1 MKAHYEVI
9 QGTEEWHILRHGKIG
24 GSTSKELFVASN
36 TLLYQILS
44 ETIEPYVYEET
55 YSTPAMD
62 RGVELEPFARK
73 NLSQYI
79 GVELQQCGWLQC
91 EEIPILGISPD
102 GISADETISAEI
114 KCPQAKKHTQTICED
129 EIPQDNIHQC
139 LHYFT
144 VNPNLQKHYFCSFR
158 PENELKTMFVKE
170 LTRESLINLGTKAKP
185 VIKSVADWVAIAK
198 QNAIEL
204 QDNTKKEM
212 EKIKKIEIEK
222 LKF

>member
-1 MKAHYEVI
+1 MKAYYDVT
-9 QGTEEWHILRHGKIG
+9 QGTEEWHKIRYGKIG
-24 GSTSKELFVASN
+24 GTLSKGLFVKSD
-36 TLLYQILS
+36 TLLYDVLS
-44 ETIEPYVYEET
+44 ELVENYQYEET

-79 GVELQQCGWLQC
+79 GVELQHCGWLQC

-114 KCPQAKKHTQTICED
+114 KCPQAKKHTQTICEG
-129 EIPQDNIHQC
+129 EIPLDNIHQC

-144 VNPNLQKHYFCSFR
+144 VNPKLEKHYFCSFR
-158 PENELKTMFVKE
+158 PENKIKQMFVKE

-185 VIKSVADWVAIAK
+185 LIKSVFEWVAIAK

-204 QDNTKKEM
+204 HE
-212 EKIKKIEIEK
+212 KIEIEMEK

>member
-1 MKAHYEVI
+1 MKKYTEII
-9 QGTEEWHILRHGKIG
+9 QGTEEWQLLRHGKIG
-24 GSTSKELFVASN
+24 GSASKELFVSTN

-102 GISADETISAEI
+102 GISEDETISAEI
-114 KCPQAKKHTQTICED
+114 KCPQAKKHIQTICEG
-129 EIPQDNIHQC
+129 EIPLDNIHQC

-144 VNPNLQKHYFCSFR
+144 VNPKLQNHYFCSFR
-158 PENELKTMFVKE
+158 PENELKPMFVKE

-185 VIKSVADWVAIAK
+185 MIKPVVEWVAIAK
-198 QNAIEL
+198 KNAIEL
-204 QDNTKKEM
+204 Q
-212 EKIKKIEIEK
+212 EKIEIEIEK